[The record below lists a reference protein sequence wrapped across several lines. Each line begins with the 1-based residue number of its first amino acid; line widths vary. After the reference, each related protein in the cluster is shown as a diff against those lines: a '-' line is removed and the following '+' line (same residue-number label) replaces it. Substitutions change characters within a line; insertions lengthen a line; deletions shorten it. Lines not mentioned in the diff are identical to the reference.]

1 MSILHRILAAAAA
14 VLIGLLVAGCVQQ
27 PDKPSDCGQPGVT
40 RNATLTSDGLDP
52 RNVDVCRGQQL
63 ELAVKIQTA
72 GELHI
77 HGYDAQAKEVR
88 VGQTITFDFTA
99 VRSGQFVIELHTQA
113 QPSEL
118 NMGVLTVH
126 EP

>member
-1 MSILHRILAAAAA
+1 MHRILVTAGAA
-14 VLIGLLVAGCVQQ
+14 LIGLSVAGCVQQ
-27 PDKPSDCGQPGVT
+27 PAKPSDCGEPSVK

-52 RNVDVCRGQQL
+52 RNIDVCRGQQL
-63 ELAVKIQTA
+63 QLTVKIQA
-72 GELHI
+72 DGVLHI

-99 VRSGQFVIELHTQA
+99 VRSGQFVIELHMQA
-113 QPSEL
+113 QPNGL